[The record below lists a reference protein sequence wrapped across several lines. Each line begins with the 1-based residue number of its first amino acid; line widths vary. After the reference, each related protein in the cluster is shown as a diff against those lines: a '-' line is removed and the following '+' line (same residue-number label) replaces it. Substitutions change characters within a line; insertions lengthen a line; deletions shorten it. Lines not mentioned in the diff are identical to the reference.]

1 MLFLWGDMM
10 KVKLGD
16 VCEIVSGTTP
26 KSNCSEYWNGELNWI
41 TPAELN
47 DDIVV
52 VNESQRK
59 ITTKAVIDS
68 NLRPFPAGTVLLS
81 SRAPIGKVA
90 IAGKEMYCNQG
101 FKNLIC
107 SDFIYNKYLFYFLK
121 SKVAYL
127 NSLGRGATFKE
138 ISKTIVEN
146 IQINLPKKEEQ
157 YKIVYILDKISEIIS
172 LCQQQLKKIDEL
184 VKSRFIEM
192 FGDPVTNSKMW
203 KIDCLGNITTKIGSG
218 MTPRGGKES
227 YLATGVALIRSMNV
241 HDGKFEYKDLAYIS
255 AKQASEM
262 KNVELIENDVLF
274 NITGASVTRTCVVPN
289 TILPARVNQH
299 VAIIRCINESLNPI
313 FLNNLFLQDGFKYK
327 LLNLARAGGATREAI
342 TKQQLEDLNV
352 ILPPIEIQ
360 NQFADFVEQTD
371 KSKLEI
377 QKSLDK
383 LEILKKSLM
392 QKYFG

>member
-1 MLFLWGDMM
+1 MM

-26 KSNCSEYWNGELNWI
+26 KSNCPEYWNGELNWI

-68 NLRPFPAGTVLLS
+68 NLRSFSAGTVLLS

-157 YKIVYILDKISEIIS
+157 YKIVHILDKLNELIF
-172 LCQQQLKKIDEL
+172 LRQQQLKKFDEL

-192 FGDPVTNSKMW
+192 FGDPITNSYNLP
-203 KIDCLGNITTKIGSG
+203 IVPLGELS
-218 MTPRGGKES
+218 
-227 YLATGVALIRSMNV
+227 
-241 HDGKFEYKDLAYIS
+241 
-255 AKQASEM
+255 
-262 KNVELIENDVLF
+262 ELI
-274 NITGASVTRTCVVPN
+274 TKGASPSWQGFSYTDDRTQ
-289 TILPARVNQH
+289 T
-299 VAIIRCINESLNPI
+299 
-313 FLNNLFLQDGFKYK
+313 LFITSENVREGYIDLSFPKYIEDGFNDKQKRSVIHKGDFLINIVGASIGRAAQFNLDCKANMNQAAALVRINDKRIKDNY
-327 LLNLARAGGATREAI
+327 LLIYLNSEKAQRMYDLMKSDTGRANLSLKDI
-342 TKQQLEDLNV
+342 SDLS
-352 ILPPIEIQ
+352 ILLPPIAQQEK
-360 NQFADFVEQTD
+360 FEKFFMQTD

-392 QKYFG
+392 QQYFD

>member
-1 MLFLWGDMM
+1 M
-10 KVKLGD
+10 KVRLDEIIEKTFAGEWGSDD
-16 VCEIVSGTTP
+16 VDNNGIPVLRTTNFTNDGTVNY
-26 KSNCSEYWNGELNWI
+26 S
-41 TPAELN
+41 
-47 DDIVV
+47 DVV
-52 VNESQRK
+52 TRK
-59 ITTKAVIDS
+59 IT
-68 NLRPFPAGTVLLS
+68 
-81 SRAPIGKVA
+81 
-90 IAGKEMYCNQG
+90 KENINH
-101 FKNLIC
+101 K
-107 SDFIYNKYLFYFLK
+107 FLK
-121 SKVAYL
+121 KGDILIEKSGGSNKQPVGRVVYFVGEENKFLFNNFTGLIRVKNYDKWSSEYIFYSLFVNYL
-127 NSLGRGATFKE
+127 NGSTKKFENKTTGLHNLKLDSYLKSVEITERSLKE
-138 ISKTIVEN
+138 QQAIVN
-146 IQINLPKKEEQ
+146 VLNHLNKIIQKRKK
-157 YKIVYILDKISEIIS
+157 
-172 LCQQQLKKIDEL
+172 QLKKLDEL

-203 KIDCLGNITTKIGSG
+203 EIDCLGNITTKIGSG

-371 KSKLEI
+371 KSKFVI
-377 QKSLDK
+377 QKL
-383 LEILKKSLM
+383 LNYLL
-392 QKYFG
+392 